1 MLVMSEILSSV
12 GTKLWLLLL
21 NDVLDEA
28 VLTRWD
34 SEVQQLR
41 KKKSPQGVEALII

>member
-1 MLVMSEILSSV
+1 MLVMSSA

-28 VLTRWD
+28 ASTRWD

-41 KKKSPQGVEALII
+41 KKKSAQGVEELTI